1 MKPIK
6 CLLLVGS
13 QLVSEGDT
21 DPSKNPN
28 KLFDQVH
35 HDDQHDEEDDQ
46 HDEDDDQDGEDE
58 DSLDAADDG
67 DCVKV

>member
-1 MKPIK
+1 MEPIK

-46 HDEDDDQDGEDE
+46 HGE
-58 DSLDAADDG
+58 DSLDAADD
-67 DCVKV
+67 DEYVKL

>member
-46 HDEDDDQDGEDE
+46 HGD
-58 DSLDAADDG
+58 DSLDAADD
-67 DCVKV
+67 DEYVKL

>member
-1 MKPIK
+1 MKAIK

-35 HDDQHDEEDDQ
+35 HDDQHGEEDDQ
-46 HDEDDDQDGEDE
+46 HGE
-58 DSLDAADDG
+58 DSLDAADD
-67 DCVKV
+67 DEYVKL

>member
-46 HDEDDDQDGEDE
+46 HGE
-58 DSLDAADDG
+58 DSLDAVDD
-67 DCVKV
+67 DEYVKL